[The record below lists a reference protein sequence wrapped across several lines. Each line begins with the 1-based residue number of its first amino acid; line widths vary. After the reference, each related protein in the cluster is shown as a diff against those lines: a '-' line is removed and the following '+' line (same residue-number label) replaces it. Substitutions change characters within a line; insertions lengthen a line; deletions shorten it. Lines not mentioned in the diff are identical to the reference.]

1 MLRRLLA
8 KSHEARP
15 VLGRWSLK
23 YDEHQVNRVV
33 HYANEDHCGCCTNGP
48 SKEIKHNNSKRSE
61 KKTQYYIPFIL

>member
-33 HYANEDHCGCCTNGP
+33 HYANEDHCGCCTNLKSNLKSNP
-48 SKEIKHNNSKRSE
+48 LFYKLELIKRDKF
-61 KKTQYYIPFIL
+61 K